1 MIKILVV
8 EDETAI
14 NRMLCMNLGIVGYE
28 TVAFSDGQQ
37 LLNYLA
43 DGGHDDIK
51 TFVEKVQRKNIRMP
65 DLNIC
70 TVAAF
75 LPGSFEHAPG
85 KIRGDEMAAFPCD
98 MDADHAC
105 TAGAF
110 QDAVPRTD
118 L

>member
-8 EDETAI
+8 EDEIAI

-28 TVAFSDGQQ
+28 TAAFFDGRQ
-37 LLNYLA
+37 LLDYLA
-43 DGGHDDIK
+43 DGGHDGIK

-75 LPGSFEHAPG
+75 
-85 KIRGDEMAAFPCD
+85 PCD
-98 MDADHAC
+98 MDADHTCA
-105 TAGAF
+105 AGAF
-110 QDAVPRTD
+110 QNVVPRTD